1 MQKFSAGIHN
11 RIKSVKIQVELL
23 VKEENWMNK
32 GTTMAYVIS
41 VSNIKGGVAKTSTS
55 VSLGSCLAKTGYRVL
70 LVDLDTQADLTL
82 GLDLQPGGNSL
93 AAKDLFIPG
102 LLRKSPLQKFIVK
115 TKYDNLDIIPSNGEI
130 AWVDPGF
137 SSYRGFDNILKESF
151 ASVPDLPYDFIV
163 IDCPP
168 AMDTYTISALMAS
181 NLLIIPTQAEF
192 FSANSLRKM
201 MSVFQVI
208 REKGNSALEYRVLIT
223 MLDLRNRI
231 QRQVFDEF
239 RKEFNGQLF
248 KTPIDIDTKIRES
261 QALGIPI
268 IHSFPTSRGSIQYQ
282 NLSNEI
288 VGFLSESARQEP
300 ELPGQNL
307 PEVTVSKPVT
317 EPVIAKPIYSFCPF
331 LGLKDDVTTALAFP
345 SELNC
350 CYRASP
356 NAVPRIEYQGTSC
369 LTPNYLG
376 CVLLRENRDVHM
388 PTQLQEP
395 ARKPSIWKKLGLQ
408 R

>member
-1 MQKFSAGIHN
+1 MPYI
-11 RIKSVKIQVELL
+11 
-23 VKEENWMNK
+23 
-32 GTTMAYVIS
+32 IS
-41 VSNIKGGVAKTSTS
+41 ISNIKGGVAKTSTTI
-55 VSLGSCLAKTGYRVL
+55 SLGSSLAKTGYRVL

-82 GLDLQPGGNSL
+82 SLDLPPSGDALS
-93 AAKDLFIPG
+93 AKELFVPG
-102 LLRKSPLQKFIVK
+102 LLRKSPLQKFIST

-137 SSYRGFDNILKESF
+137 SSYRGFDNILKEAF
-151 ASVPDLPYDFIV
+151 ASIPDLAYDFIL

-208 REKGNSALEYRVLIT
+208 RQKGNLSLEYRVLIT
-223 MLDLRNRI
+223 MLDLRNRV

-261 QALGIPI
+261 QTLRTPI
-268 IHSFPTSRGSIQYQ
+268 IYSFPTSRGAIQYQ

-288 VGFLSESARQEP
+288 LWFLSESGGKFEP
-300 ELPGQNL
+300 PIQNQSDA
-307 PEVTVSKPVT
+307 PAPKPVKG
-317 EPVIAKPIYSFCPF
+317 PIAAKPIYSFCPF
-331 LGLKDDVTTALAFP
+331 FGLKDDVTTALAYP
-345 SELNC
+345 SEFNC
-350 CYRASP
+350 CYRAKP
-356 NAVPRIEYQGTSC
+356 NAVPKIDHQSSLC
-369 LTPNYLG
+369 LTQKYVS
-376 CVLLRENRDVHM
+376 CVMMRENLES
-388 PTQLQEP
+388 PLPAELQEP
-395 ARKPSIWKKLGLQ
+395 PHKKVSFWQKLGL
-408 R
+408 

>member
-1 MQKFSAGIHN
+1 MPYI
-11 RIKSVKIQVELL
+11 
-23 VKEENWMNK
+23 
-32 GTTMAYVIS
+32 IS
-41 VSNIKGGVAKTSTS
+41 ISNIKGGVAKTSTTI
-55 VSLGSCLAKTGYRVL
+55 SLGSSLSKTGYRVL

-82 GLDLQPGGNSL
+82 SLDLQLSGDSL

-102 LLRKSPLQKFIVK
+102 LLRKSPLQKFIRK

-137 SSYRGFDNILKESF
+137 SSYRGFDNILAESF
-151 ASVPDLPYDFIV
+151 ASVPDLLYDFIL

-192 FSANSLRKM
+192 FSANSVRKM

-208 REKGNSALEYRVLIT
+208 REKGNSSLEYRVLIT

-261 QALGIPI
+261 QVLKTPI
-268 IHSFPTSRGSIQYQ
+268 VHSFPTSRGSIQYR

-288 VGFLSESARQEP
+288 VWLLSGSTPKEP
-300 ELPGQNL
+300 ELSVQNQL
-307 PEVTVSKPVT
+307 GLAVPEPATKPV
-317 EPVIAKPIYSFCPF
+317 VVKPIYSFCPF
-331 LGLKDDVTTALAFP
+331 LGLKDDVTTALAYP
-345 SELNC
+345 SEYNC
-350 CYRASP
+350 CYRAKPST
-356 NAVPRIEYQGTSC
+356 VPKIEYQGTSC
-369 LTPNYLG
+369 LTQTYVG
-376 CVLLRENRDVHM
+376 CGMLRENLES
-388 PTQLQEP
+388 PLPGSLQEP
-395 ARKPSIWKKLGLQ
+395 VRKPSTSIWKKLGF
-408 R
+408 